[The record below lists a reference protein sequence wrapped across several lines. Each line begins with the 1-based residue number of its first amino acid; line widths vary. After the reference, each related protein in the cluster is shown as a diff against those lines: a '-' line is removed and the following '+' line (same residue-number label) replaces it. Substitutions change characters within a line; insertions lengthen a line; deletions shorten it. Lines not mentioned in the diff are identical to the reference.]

1 MSHLNQMTDGE
12 LVAQALTMWANYIET
27 RDVNLCAQDLQNMK
41 KPVKALDE
49 AQMESVLRL
58 RKLSRV
64 MKP

>member
-1 MSHLNQMTDGE
+1 MSHLNQMTDNE
-12 LVAQALTMWANYIET
+12 LIAQALSMWANYIET

>member
-1 MSHLNQMTDGE
+1 MTDNE
-12 LVAQALTMWANYIET
+12 LIAHALSMWANYIET
-27 RDVNLCAQDLQNMK
+27 RDVTLCAQDLQNMK

-64 MKP
+64 MSP

>member
-1 MSHLNQMTDGE
+1 MSHLNQMTDNE
-12 LVAQALTMWANYIET
+12 LIAQALTMWANYIET

-49 AQMESVLRL
+49 GQMESVLRL

-64 MKP
+64 LKP

>member
-64 MKP
+64 MNP